1 MPGQDRSTQSAPLSA
16 FPTCPLRIAHRSG
29 PDSAAQGF
37 DHYCPAKV
45 RTGLVIRASEGYCL
59 AGWILR
65 RLMAHIR
72 EHRTSGTK
80 SEARCPS
87 CSSAHRPDAKFCSA
101 CGHRLTGNGIHEL
114 ARSSTDKQLA
124 SLQIGASVQRRQ
136 MTIMFCDLVGSTALS
151 LQLDP
156 EDLRKVIDTCHRC
169 ISNVATRFEGVVA
182 RYMGDG
188 VLIYFGYPQ
197 AHEDDAERAIRAG
210 LQAVDALSGLTLLD
224 GYKPQVRIGVAT
236 GLVVVSDLVAG
247 GTTLGQEVAGET
259 PNLAARL
266 QALAEPNTV
275 LIASNT
281 HRLASGV
288 FEYKDLGP
296 IAIKGFGEPVRVW
309 QVVGTSGVES
319 RRFEAKHATGV
330 SPLVGREG
338 DVDFLLRCWR
348 QIEAG
353 DGRVVLLT
361 GEAGIGKSRIRR
373 ALQEQLAAEPHI
385 LLDYYC
391 SPYHRDSA
399 LHPIIDQIQRAAGLS
414 RWDTED
420 DKLTKLE
427 TLLAGLSVG
436 PAQVGLVA
444 ELLSLRGNRPSC
456 LPELSPQQRQQRI
469 MEVLLELVARL
480 AAKQRVLIVFEDI
493 HWIDPTSLE
502 LIGMLVERVARLRVL
517 VVASARPEFVAEW
530 SNSPNVM
537 TMPLNKLSRDAA
549 AALVEQVTG
558 GRTLPDELLEQILA
572 RTDGVPLF
580 VEELTKTVLES
591 GLLQMHR
598 GAFVLESSTHDV
610 AIPTTLQDS
619 LVARL
624 DRLGGIREIA
634 QIGATIGR
642 EFSFEVLS
650 AVSGLSNARLEDGL
664 QQFVRSELIVRRN
677 DPSQAIYAFKHTLV
691 RDAAYST
698 LLRSQ
703 RQAWHVRIANVFEEQ
718 FPGTTEQQPEMLAFH
733 CSEGGLIEKAIN
745 YCEKAGRKS
754 AARYAKLEAVVQ
766 LRRALDLLSRLPSS
780 TDHLRRELG
789 LQCALGRALIVAK
802 GIGAR
807 ETGQAYLRARELCEH
822 LGDTSMSLR
831 VLGELAR
838 YHLGRG
844 EHIQAC
850 RVAEDLLRVGH
861 SQHDQSSVISGHLFK
876 GISLFWIGEFLQAKE
891 NLECVL
897 SFSVPEEFQS
907 NAAIS
912 AWDMKIGGL
921 SYLALVL
928 FVLGYREQAL
938 SRSEEA
944 LARSRDLRPPQILI
958 RELTFSG
965 LVNLLSGAQRTALE
979 LVEEAISLAAEQRYP
994 FWLEVA
1000 HIMRGFILAA
1010 SGDAAGG
1017 LRLAQKALADLAATG
1032 SIGNH
1037 TFFLGLVA
1045 QICERDNR
1053 AEEAQAL
1060 ICRALDMTEETG
1072 ERWFEAELHRLR
1084 GLWLIVHQRA
1094 LEAEAEQCFR
1104 RALAVARQQSARTW
1118 ELRAAIDLCRLLD
1131 SRGDRAEARQ
1141 LLAPVWGRCL
1151 EEFGTADFIEAKV
1164 LLDALT

>member
-1 MPGQDRSTQSAPLSA
+1 
-16 FPTCPLRIAHRSG
+16 
-29 PDSAAQGF
+29 
-37 DHYCPAKV
+37 
-45 RTGLVIRASEGYCL
+45 
-59 AGWILR
+59 
-65 RLMAHIR
+65 
-72 EHRTSGTK
+72 
-80 SEARCPS
+80 
-87 CSSAHRPDAKFCSA
+87 
-101 CGHRLTGNGIHEL
+101 
-114 ARSSTDKQLA
+114 
-124 SLQIGASVQRRQ
+124 

-156 EDLRKVIDTCHRC
+156 EDLREVIDSCHRC
-169 ISNVATRFEGVVA
+169 ISDVATRFEGVVA

-210 LQAVDALSGLTLLD
+210 LQAVDAVSGLTPLY

-236 GLVVVSDLVAG
+236 GLVVVSDFVAG

-266 QALAEPNTV
+266 QALGEPNTV
-275 LIASNT
+275 LISSNT
-281 HRLASGV
+281 HRLAGGV

-296 IAIKGFGEPVRVW
+296 LAIKGFDDPVRAW
-309 QVVGTSGVES
+309 QVVGTSGIES
-319 RRFEAKHATGV
+319 RFEAKHKTGI

-338 DVDFLLRCWR
+338 ELELLLRCWR
-348 QIEAG
+348 QSKAG
-353 DGRVVLLT
+353 DGRFVLLT

-373 ALQEQLAAEPHI
+373 ALQEQLAAERHI

-391 SPYHRDSA
+391 SPYHQDSA
-399 LHPIIDQIQRAAGLS
+399 LHPIIEQIQRAARLF

-420 DKLTKLE
+420 EKLGKLE
-427 TLLAGLSVG
+427 KLLSGMSVG
-436 PAQVGLVA
+436 PAEVDLVA
-444 ELLSLRGNRPSC
+444 EVLLLRSNRPSC
-456 LPELSPQQRQQRI
+456 LSELSPEQRQQRI
-469 MEVLLELVARL
+469 MKVLLELVAHL
-480 AAKQRVLIVFEDI
+480 AAKQPVLIVFEDL
-493 HWIDPTSLE
+493 HWIDPSSSE
-502 LIGMLVERVARLRVL
+502 LIGMLVERVARLSVL
-517 VVASARPEFVAEW
+517 VVSTARPEFAPNW
-530 SNSPNVM
+530 SNSPNV
-537 TMPLNKLSRDAA
+537 TIMPLNKLSRVAA
-549 AALVEQVTG
+549 AALVEQVTS
-558 GRTLPDELLEQILA
+558 GRTLPDELRGEILA

-591 GLLQMHR
+591 SLVQMHR
-598 GAFVLESSTHDV
+598 GSFALESSAHQA
-610 AIPTTLQDS
+610 AIPSTLQDS

-642 EFSFEVLS
+642 AFSVEVLS
-650 AVSGLSNARLEDGL
+650 AVSGLSNAVLEGGL
-664 QQFVRSELIVRRN
+664 QQLVRSELIVRRN
-677 DPSQAIYAFKHTLV
+677 DPSQQIYAFKHTLV

-698 LLRSQ
+698 LLRAQ
-703 RQAWHVRIANVFEEQ
+703 RQAWHVRIASILEEQ
-718 FPGTTEQQPEMLAFH
+718 FPGTAEQQPEMLAYH

-766 LRRALDLLSRLPSS
+766 LRRALDLLSRLPASEN
-780 TDHLRRELG
+780 HLRRQLG

-822 LGDTSMSLR
+822 LGDTPMSLR
-831 VLGELAR
+831 VLSELAR

-844 EHIQAC
+844 EHLEAC
-850 RVAEDLLRVGH
+850 RVAEDLLGVGR
-861 SQHDQSSVISGHLFK
+861 SQCDPFSVISGHLFK
-876 GISLFWIGEFLQAKE
+876 GISLFWIGEFLQAKD

-897 SFSVPEEFQS
+897 SFSAPEEFQS
-907 NAAIS
+907 NAAIA

-928 FVLGYREQAL
+928 FVLGYRKRAL

-958 RELTFSG
+958 RELSFAA
-965 LVNLLSGAQRTALE
+965 LVNLLCGEKRTALACA
-979 LVEEAISLAAEQRYP
+979 EEAISLATEQRYP

-1000 HIMRGFILAA
+1000 HMLRAFILAIR
-1010 SGDAAGG
+1010 GDATGG
-1017 LRLAQKALADLAATG
+1017 LRLAQKALADLAASG

-1037 TFFLGLVA
+1037 TYFLGLVA
-1045 QICERDNR
+1045 QISERANR
-1053 AEEAQAL
+1053 TEEAQSL
-1060 ICRALDMTEETG
+1060 IRRALDMSEKTG

-1084 GLWLIVHQRA
+1084 GLWLIKHQRA
-1094 LEAEAEQCFR
+1094 REAEAEQCFR
-1104 RALAVARQQSARTW
+1104 HALAVAKQQGAKTW

-1131 SRGDRAEARQ
+1131 GRGERAEARQ
-1141 LLAPVWGRCL
+1141 LLVPIWERCR
-1151 EEFGTADFIEAKV
+1151 EQFGTAEFTEAKV

>member
-1 MPGQDRSTQSAPLSA
+1 
-16 FPTCPLRIAHRSG
+16 
-29 PDSAAQGF
+29 
-37 DHYCPAKV
+37 
-45 RTGLVIRASEGYCL
+45 
-59 AGWILR
+59 
-65 RLMAHIR
+65 
-72 EHRTSGTK
+72 
-80 SEARCPS
+80 
-87 CSSAHRPDAKFCSA
+87 
-101 CGHRLTGNGIHEL
+101 LTGNGIQEL
-114 ARSSTDKQLA
+114 TRTPTDKLSG

-136 MTIMFCDLVGSTALS
+136 ITIMFCDLVGSTALS

-156 EDLRKVIDTCHRC
+156 EDLREVIDTCHRC

-236 GLVVVSDLVAG
+236 GLVVVSDLVGG
-247 GTTLGQEVAGET
+247 GTTLGQDVAGET

-281 HRLASGV
+281 RRLAGGV

-296 IAIKGFGEPVRVW
+296 MAIKGFREPVRVW
-309 QVVGTSGVES
+309 QVLSTSGVES
-319 RRFEAKHATGV
+319 RFEAQHETGV
-330 SPLVGREG
+330 SPLVGREAEME
-338 DVDFLLRCWR
+338 FLLRCWR

-385 LLDYYC
+385 RLNYYC

-399 LHPIIDQIQRAAGLS
+399 LHPIIDQIRHSAGLS

-420 DKLTKLE
+420 DKLTKVE

-436 PAQVGLVA
+436 PAQVGLIA

-456 LPELSPQQRQQRI
+456 LPELSAQQRQQRI
-469 MEVLLELVARL
+469 MEVLLELVAGL
-480 AAKQRVLIVFEDI
+480 AAKQPVLIVFEDI

-502 LIGMLVERVARLRVL
+502 LMGMLVERVAHLRVL
-517 VVASARPEFVAEW
+517 VVATARVEFSADW
-530 SNSPNVM
+530 SNYPYVM
-537 TMPLNKLSRDAA
+537 TMPLNKLSRHAA

-598 GAFVLESSTHDV
+598 GAFVLESSLHDI

-624 DRLGGIREIA
+624 DRLGDIREIA
-634 QIGATIGR
+634 QIGATVGR

-650 AVSGLSNARLEDGL
+650 AVSGLSNVRLEDGL
-664 QQFVRSELIVRRN
+664 QKLVRSELIVRRD
-677 DPSQAIYAFKHTLV
+677 DPSQAIYAFRHTLV
-691 RDAAYST
+691 RDAAYAT

-703 RQAWHVRIANVFEEQ
+703 RQAWHVRIANILEEQ
-718 FPGTTEQQPEMLAFH
+718 FPGIAEQQPEILAYH

-745 YCEKAGRKS
+745 YWEKAGRKS
-754 AARYAKLEAVVQ
+754 AGRYAKLEAVVQ
-766 LRRALDLLSRLPSS
+766 LRRALDLLSRLPHS

-802 GIGAR
+802 GIGGR
-807 ETGQAYLRARELCEH
+807 ETGQAYLRARELCEQ

-844 EHIQAC
+844 EHVQAC
-850 RVAEDLLRVGH
+850 RVAEDLLCVGH

-891 NLECVL
+891 NLERVL

-907 NAAIS
+907 NAAVS
-912 AWDMKIGGL
+912 AWDMRIGAL

-944 LARSRDLRPPQILI
+944 LVRSRNLRPPQILI

-965 LVNLLSGAQRTALE
+965 LVNLLCGAERTALE
-979 LVEEAISLAAEQRYP
+979 LVEEAISLAAEERYP

-1000 HIMRGFILAA
+1000 HMLRGFMLAA

-1037 TFFLGLVA
+1037 TYFLGLVA
-1045 QICERDNR
+1045 QICERTNR

-1060 ICRALDMTEETG
+1060 ICRALDMIEETG

-1094 LEAEAEQCFR
+1094 REAEAEQCFR
-1104 RALAVARQQSARTW
+1104 HALAVAKQQSARTW
-1118 ELRAAIDLCRLLD
+1118 ELRAAIDLCRLLY

-1151 EEFGTADFIEAKV
+1151 EEFGTAEFTEAKV